1 MRRGLSIYSFDQ
13 NVLNDV
19 MAHAMPLESSVMI
32 QDLINDVPNLYIK
45 KWEEDD
51 LETEVLL
58 SGSKIKDY
66 RCTCSKYDEDGICGH
81 VLAVLLAIQKEK
93 KSKRYSTP
101 PKSISTTGRIN
112 NIEQILDVISAEE
125 LAKFVKSYAA
135 NNRDF
140 ALSLRATFATK
151 NIGNELDDTYKDL
164 VSTIL
169 KHIHINGQRWTK
181 RKADKLF
188 KYTEQLIQHSHNFVA
203 TKDYAHAV
211 FTVDTLCKKVLP
223 ICFRNEGF
231 ESLERL
237 SVQIISIVLKLH
249 TAEMSPALK
258 EEIQGIIRYC
268 IEANWYSPSAYE
280 ETLYF
285 AIDPW
290 NKQLYPELLN
300 ILISKLDQIAGEREK
315 KAILL
320 AAIIYYSDLQ
330 KEKTVL
336 PNEPWS
342 LLQWNLFLKVLT
354 PEERILKCFTGVRTV
369 YSELISDRIKG
380 LAIQDLLQHLKTA
393 KLQKPFLADIAASLL
408 RSQNT
413 DVINDVHKSN
423 YPKVQEQLLSQST
436 DLEHFL
442 FVSEFAK
449 ATGQKEDLLPY
460 FDQATSIDATIG
472 LLPILDSKRIT
483 ERFPKILEDITYFL
497 NNYFGQKNVDK
508 IISFITILKYKG
520 LSNELEQLLLVIKKD
535 MPERTLLRS
544 SLLDHFPELKKQL

>member
-1 MRRGLSIYSFDQ
+1 
-13 NVLNDV
+13 
-19 MAHAMPLESSVMI
+19 MALAMPLESSVHV
-32 QDLINDVPNLYIK
+32 QDLLNDVPNLFIK
-45 KWEEDD
+45 KWEEED

-66 RCTCSKYDEDGICGH
+66 RCTCSKYDSDGICGH

-112 NIEQILDVISAEE
+112 NIDQILDVLSADE
-125 LAKFVKSYAA
+125 LARFVKSYAA

-151 NIGNELDDTYKDL
+151 NIGNELDDTYKEL

-169 KHIHINGQRWTK
+169 KHIHIGGQRWTK

-211 FTVDTLCKKVLP
+211 FTADTLCKRVLP

-249 TAEMSPALK
+249 AAEMSPALK
-258 EEIQGIIRYC
+258 EEIQEIIRHC
-268 IEANWYSPSAYE
+268 IESNWYHPASYE

-285 AIDPW
+285 SIDQW
-290 NKQLYPELLN
+290 NKEYYPELLN
-300 ILISKLDQIAGEREK
+300 ILTTKMDQISGEREK
-315 KAILL
+315 QAILL
-320 AAIIYYSDLQ
+320 AAVIYYSDLQ
-330 KEKTVL
+330 KEKTIL
-336 PNEPWS
+336 PGEPWS

-354 PEERILKCFTGVRTV
+354 PEERITKCVSGVRTV
-369 YSELISDRIKG
+369 YTELISDRIKG
-380 LAIQDLLQHLKTA
+380 LAIQDLLQHLRTA

-408 RSQNT
+408 KSQNT
-413 DVINDVHKSN
+413 DLIIDVHKTN
-423 YPKVQEQLLSQST
+423 YPKVQDQLLSQST

-449 ATGQKEDLLPY
+449 ATGQKEELLPY
-460 FDQATSIDATIG
+460 FDQTNSIDTTIG
-472 LLPILDSKRIT
+472 LLPIIDSNRIT
-483 ERFPKILEDITYFL
+483 ERFPKILEDITHFL

-508 IISFITILKYKG
+508 IVSFITILKYKG
-520 LSNELEQLLLVIKKD
+520 LNRELEQLLFVIKKD
-535 MPERTLLRS
+535 MPERTLLRT

>member
-19 MAHAMPLESSVMI
+19 MAKAIPLEPNVQI
-32 QDLINDVPNLYIK
+32 QDLDNGVPNLYIK
-45 KWEEDD
+45 KWKEDD

-66 RCTCSKYDEDGICGH
+66 RCTCSGYDQDGICGH
-81 VLAVLLAIQKEK
+81 VLAVLLVIQKQK

-112 NIEQILDVISAEE
+112 NIDQILDVITSDE
-125 LAKFVKSYAA
+125 LARFVKSYAA

-188 KYTEQLIQHSHNFVA
+188 KYTEQLIRHSHNFVA

-211 FTVDTLCKKVLP
+211 FTVDTLCKRVLP

-231 ESLERL
+231 ESMVRL

-249 TAEMSPALK
+249 NAEMSPELK
-258 EEIQGIIRYC
+258 EEIQEIIRHC
-268 IEANWYSPSAYE
+268 IEANWYHPASYE

-285 AIDPW
+285 AIDQW
-290 NKQLYPELLN
+290 NKQYYPELLG
-300 ILISKLDQIAGEREK
+300 ILTAKLEQIAGEREK
-315 KAILL
+315 QAILL
-320 AAIIYYSDLQ
+320 ASIIYYSELL

-336 PNEPWS
+336 PDEPWS

-354 PEERILKCFTGVRTV
+354 PEDRILKCDKGIRTV
-369 YSELISDRIKG
+369 YTELISDRIKG
-380 LAIQDLLQHLKTA
+380 LAIQDLLQHLRTA
-393 KLQKPFLADIAASLL
+393 KLQKPFISDIAASLL
-408 RSQNT
+408 KSRNT
-413 DVINDVHKSN
+413 DLISDVHKTN
-423 YPKVQEQLLSQST
+423 YPKVQEQLFSQSNE
-436 DLEHFL
+436 LEHFL

-449 ATGQKEDLLPY
+449 ATGQKEQLLPY
-460 FDQATSIDATIG
+460 FDQASSIDTTIG
-472 LLPILDSKRIT
+472 LLPILDNKRII
-483 ERFPKILEDITYFL
+483 ERFPKILGDITYFL

-520 LSNELEQLLLVIKKD
+520 LTNELEQLLLVIKKD
-535 MPERTLLRS
+535 MSERTLLKT